1 MEFFFQN
8 VTAKYGHDFLQVL
21 QEMRENEKKLSQN
34 RLAILPFRYSERSA
48 KQMCLLFLQGE
59 QSICE
64 AFKNVS
70 R

>member
-1 MEFFFQN
+1 MEFIFQI

-48 KQMCLLFLQGE
+48 KQMCVFCFFKASNQFVKLL
-59 QSICE
+59 
-64 AFKNVS
+64 KM
-70 R
+70 